1 MLLIGAFGT
10 VLEAIYQVFL
20 ASISS
25 RYGAKSVILKIYV

>member
-1 MLLIGAFGT
+1 MLLIGAFGA
-10 VLEAIYQVFL
+10 VLEAIYQFFL